1 MRVVITGMGVIT
13 PIGNDIAAFRE
24 SLYAGKCGIGPIT
37 KFDPSEYKCRVAA
50 EVKDFDI
57 TNYGMEKGDGRRM
70 DIYCQYAMA
79 AAWQAVNQS
88 GIIGTVE
95 PEQLGVYVGSGI
107 GGFHTSF
114 TEAEKIIKRGPSR
127 VSPLYIPMM
136 IANIATG
143 NIAIKFN
150 AQGQTLPVVTA
161 CATSTNTVGEA
172 YRAIKDGYAT
182 AIIAGGAEAAIEPLG
197 VAGFCNCKALCETDD
212 PSVASLPFDKRR
224 AGFTMGEGAGVLVLE
239 EMEHAKARGAKILAE
254 VVGYGNTCDAH
265 HITAPDP
272 EGRGAARAIR
282 QCVEQM
288 GGIKGQL
295 YINAHGT
302 GTQLNDRTETMA
314 IKAALGEEEA
324 RRAIISSTKSMH
336 GHMLGATGA
345 VELCACV
352 LTLNDGIVPPTINL
366 NEPDPDCDLDYTP
379 NTARKADV
387 DVTLSTSLGF
397 GGHNAVVA
405 LRRYE

>member
-1 MRVVITGMGVIT
+1 MRVVITGMGVIS
-13 PIGNDIAAFRE
+13 PIGNDIPAFRD
-24 SLYAGKCGIGPIT
+24 SLYAGRCGIGPIT
-37 KFDPSEYKCRVAA
+37 RFDTTDYKCKVAG
-50 EVKDFDI
+50 EVRDFDI

-70 DIYCQYAMA
+70 DLYSQYAMA
-79 AAWQAVNQS
+79 AAYQAVTQS
-88 GIIGTVE
+88 GIMGSID

-114 TEAEKIIKRGPSR
+114 TEAEKLLKRGPSR

-150 AQGQTLPVVTA
+150 AQGPSLPVVTA
-161 CATSTNTVGEA
+161 CATSTNAVGEA

-182 AIIAGGAEAAIEPLG
+182 AIIAGGAEAAIEPMG

-212 PSVASLPFDKRR
+212 PTVASLPFDKRR
-224 AGFTMGEGAGVLVLE
+224 SGFTMGEGAGILVLE
-239 EMEHAKARGAKILAE
+239 ELEHARARGANILCE

-272 EGRGAARAIR
+272 EGKGAARAIR
-282 QCVEQM
+282 QAVEQM
-288 GGIKGQL
+288 GGIDGQL

-302 GTQLNDRTETMA
+302 GTPLNDRTETLA
-314 IKAALGEEEA
+314 IKMALGEDEA
-324 RRAIISSTKSMH
+324 RRAVISSTKSMH

-352 LTLNDGIVPPTINL
+352 LALNDGIVPPTINL

-379 NTARKADV
+379 NAARKMQLDCAI
-387 DVTLSTSLGF
+387 STSLGF

-405 LRRYE
+405 LRRFK

>member
-1 MRVVITGMGVIT
+1 M
-13 PIGNDIAAFRE
+13 D
-24 SLYAGKCGIGPIT
+24 LY
-37 KFDPSEYKCRVAA
+37 S
-50 EVKDFDI
+50 
-57 TNYGMEKGDGRRM
+57 
-70 DIYCQYAMA
+70 QYALA
-79 AAWQAVNQS
+79 AAYQAVTQS
-88 GIIGTVE
+88 GIMGNIE

-114 TEAEKIIKRGPSR
+114 TEAEKLLKRGPSR

-150 AQGQTLPVVTA
+150 AQGPSLPVVTA
-161 CATSTNTVGEA
+161 CATSTNAVGEA

-182 AIIAGGAEAAIEPLG
+182 AIIAGGAEAAIEPMG

-212 PSVASLPFDKRR
+212 PTVASLPFDKRR
-224 AGFTMGEGAGVLVLE
+224 SGFTMGEGAGVLVLE
-239 EMEHAKARGAKILAE
+239 ELEHARARGANILCE

-272 EGRGAARAIR
+272 EGKGAARAIR
-282 QCVEQM
+282 QAVEQM
-288 GGIKGQL
+288 GGIEGQL

-302 GTQLNDRTETMA
+302 GTPLNDRTETLA
-314 IKAALGEEEA
+314 IKMALGEDEA
-324 RRAIISSTKSMH
+324 RRAVISSTKSMH

-352 LTLNDGIVPPTINL
+352 LALNDGIVPPTINL

-379 NTARKADV
+379 NAARKMQLDCAI
-387 DVTLSTSLGF
+387 STSLGF

-405 LRRYE
+405 LRRFK

>member
-1 MRVVITGMGVIT
+1 MRVVITGMGVIS
-13 PIGNDIAAFRE
+13 PIGNDIPAFRD
-24 SLYAGKCGIGPIT
+24 SLYAGRCGIGPIT
-37 KFDPSEYKCRVAA
+37 RFDTTDYKCKVAG
-50 EVKDFDI
+50 EVRDFDI

-70 DIYCQYAMA
+70 DLYSQYAMA
-79 AAWQAVNQS
+79 AAYQAVTQS
-88 GIIGTVE
+88 GIMGNIE

-114 TEAEKIIKRGPSR
+114 TEAEKLLKRGPSR

-150 AQGQTLPVVTA
+150 AQGPSLPVVTA
-161 CATSTNTVGEA
+161 CATSTNAVGEA

-182 AIIAGGAEAAIEPLG
+182 AIIAGGAEAAIEPMG

-212 PSVASLPFDKRR
+212 PTVASLPFDKRR
-224 AGFTMGEGAGVLVLE
+224 SGFTMGEGAGVLVLE
-239 EMEHAKARGAKILAE
+239 ELEHARARGANILCE

-272 EGRGAARAIR
+272 EGKGAARAIR
-282 QCVEQM
+282 QAVEQM

-302 GTQLNDRTETMA
+302 GTPLNDRTETLA
-314 IKAALGEEEA
+314 IKMALGEDEA
-324 RRAIISSTKSMH
+324 RRAVISSTKSMH

-352 LTLNDGIVPPTINL
+352 LALNDGIVPPTINL

-379 NTARKADV
+379 NAARKMQLDCAI
-387 DVTLSTSLGF
+387 STSLGF

-405 LRRYE
+405 LRRFK

>member
-1 MRVVITGMGVIT
+1 MRVAITGMGVIT
-13 PIGNDIAAFRE
+13 PIGNDIAAFRD
-24 SLYAGKCGIGPIT
+24 SLYAGRCGIGPIT
-37 KFDPSEYKCRVAA
+37 RFDTADYKCKVAA
-50 EVKDFDI
+50 EVRDFDV
-57 TNYGMEKGDGRRM
+57 TNYGMEKGDVRRM
-70 DIYCQYAMA
+70 DLYSQYAMA
-79 AAWQAVNQS
+79 AAWQAVTQS

-95 PEQLGVYVGSGI
+95 PEELGVYVGSGI

-114 TEAEKIIKRGPSR
+114 TEAEKLIKRGPSR

-150 AQGQTLPVVTA
+150 AQGPSLPVVTA

-182 AIIAGGAEAAIEPLG
+182 AIIAGGAEAAIEPMG

-239 EMEHAKARGAKILAE
+239 EMEHARARGAEILCE

-265 HITAPDP
+265 HITSPDP
-272 EGRGAARAIR
+272 EGRGAARAMR
-282 QCVEQM
+282 KAVDEM
-288 GGIKGQL
+288 GGIAGQL

-302 GTQLNDRTETMA
+302 GTKINDRTETMA
-314 IKAALGEEEA
+314 IKAALGEEQA
-324 RRAIISSTKSMH
+324 RRAAISSTKSMH

-345 VELCACV
+345 VELAACV
-352 LTLNDGIVPPTINL
+352 LALRDGIVPPTINL
-366 NEPDPDCDLDYTP
+366 LEPDPDCDLDYTP
-379 NTARKADV
+379 NVARKLELDCA
-387 DVTLSTSLGF
+387 LSTSLGF

-405 LRRYE
+405 LRRYK

>member
-1 MRVVITGMGVIT
+1 MGVIT
-13 PIGNDIAAFRE
+13 PIGNDIAAFRD
-24 SLYAGKCGIGPIT
+24 SLYAGRCGIGPIT
-37 KFDPSEYKCRVAA
+37 RFDTADYKCKVAA
-50 EVKDFDI
+50 EVRDFDV
-57 TNYGMEKGDGRRM
+57 TNYGMEKGDVRRM
-70 DIYCQYAMA
+70 DLYSQYAMA
-79 AAWQAVNQS
+79 AAWQAVTQS
-88 GIIGTVE
+88 GIIGAVE
-95 PEQLGVYVGSGI
+95 PEELGVYVGSGI

-114 TEAEKIIKRGPSR
+114 TEAEKLIKRGPSR

-150 AQGQTLPVVTA
+150 AQGPSLPVVTA

-182 AIIAGGAEAAIEPLG
+182 AIIAGGAEAAIEPMG

-239 EMEHAKARGAKILAE
+239 EMEHARARGAEILCE

-265 HITAPDP
+265 HITSPDP
-272 EGRGAARAIR
+272 EGRGAARAMR
-282 QCVEQM
+282 KAVEEM
-288 GGIKGQL
+288 GSISGQL

-302 GTQLNDRTETMA
+302 GTQINDRTETMA
-314 IKAALGEEEA
+314 IKAALGEDEA
-324 RRAIISSTKSMH
+324 RRAAISSTKSMH

-345 VELCACV
+345 VELAACV
-352 LTLNDGIVPPTINL
+352 LALRDGIVPPTINL
-366 NEPDPDCDLDYTP
+366 LEPDPDCDLDYTP
-379 NTARKADV
+379 NVARKLELDCA
-387 DVTLSTSLGF
+387 LSTSLGF

-405 LRRYE
+405 LRRYK

>member
-1 MRVVITGMGVIT
+1 MGVIS
-13 PIGNDIAAFRE
+13 PIGNDIPAFRD
-24 SLYAGKCGIGPIT
+24 SLYAGRCGIGPIT
-37 KFDPSEYKCRVAA
+37 RFDTTDYKCKVAG
-50 EVKDFDI
+50 EVRDFDI

-70 DIYCQYAMA
+70 DLYSQYAMA
-79 AAWQAVNQS
+79 AAYQAVTQS
-88 GIIGTVE
+88 GIMGNIE

-114 TEAEKIIKRGPSR
+114 TEAEKLLKRGPSR

-150 AQGQTLPVVTA
+150 AQGPSLPVVTA
-161 CATSTNTVGEA
+161 CATSTNAVGEA

-182 AIIAGGAEAAIEPLG
+182 AIIAGGAEAAIEPMG

-212 PSVASLPFDKRR
+212 PTVASLPFDKRR
-224 AGFTMGEGAGVLVLE
+224 SGFTMGEGAGVLVLE
-239 EMEHAKARGAKILAE
+239 ELEHARARGANILCE

-272 EGRGAARAIR
+272 EGKGAARAIR
-282 QCVEQM
+282 QAVEQM
-288 GGIKGQL
+288 GGIEGQL

-302 GTQLNDRTETMA
+302 GTPLNDRTETLA
-314 IKAALGEEEA
+314 IKMALGEDEA
-324 RRAIISSTKSMH
+324 RRAVISSTKSMH

-352 LTLNDGIVPPTINL
+352 LALNDGIVPPTINL

-379 NTARKADV
+379 NAARKMQLDCAI
-387 DVTLSTSLGF
+387 STSLGF

-405 LRRYE
+405 LRRFK

>member
-88 GIIGTVE
+88 GIIGAVE

-272 EGRGAARAIR
+272 EGRGAARAIH

>member
-1 MRVVITGMGVIT
+1 MRVVITGMGVIS
-13 PIGNDIAAFRE
+13 PIGNNISTFRD
-24 SLYAGKCGIGPIT
+24 SLFSGKCGIGPIT
-37 KFDPSEYKCRVAA
+37 KFDASEYKCKVAA

-57 TNYGMEKGDGRRM
+57 TDYGMERGDGRRM
-70 DIYCQYAMA
+70 DIYSQYAMA
-79 AAWQAVNQS
+79 AAWQAVEQS
-88 GIIGTVE
+88 GIIGNIDPTE
-95 PEQLGVYVGSGI
+95 LGVYVGSGI

-114 TEAEKIIKRGPSR
+114 TEAEKLLKRGPSR
-127 VSPLYIPMM
+127 ISPLYIPMM
-136 IANIATG
+136 ISNIAAG

-212 PSVASLPFDKRR
+212 PGVASLPFDKRR
-224 AGFTMGEGAGVLVLE
+224 AGFTMGEGAGILVLE
-239 EMEHAKARGAKILAE
+239 ELEHAKARGAEILAE
-254 VVGYGNTCDAH
+254 VTGYGNTCDAH

-272 EGRGAARAIR
+272 EGRGAARAIV
-282 QCVEQM
+282 QAVEQS
-288 GGIKGQL
+288 GGIHGQL

-302 GTQLNDRTETMA
+302 GTQLNDRTETLA
-314 IKAALGEEEA
+314 IKSALGEEAA
-324 RRAIISSTKSMH
+324 RKAAISSTKSMH

-345 VELCACV
+345 VELIACV
-352 LTLNDGIVPPTINL
+352 LAMRDSIVPPTINL

-379 NTARKADV
+379 NTARKCAIDM
-387 DVTLSTSLGF
+387 TISTSLGF

-405 LRRYE
+405 LRRYQ

>member
-1 MRVVITGMGVIT
+1 MGVIS
-13 PIGNDIAAFRE
+13 PIGNDIPAFRD
-24 SLYAGKCGIGPIT
+24 SLYAGRCGIGPIT
-37 KFDPSEYKCRVAA
+37 RFDTTDYKCKVAG
-50 EVKDFDI
+50 EVRDFDI

-70 DIYCQYAMA
+70 DLYSQYAMA
-79 AAWQAVNQS
+79 AAYQAVTQS
-88 GIIGTVE
+88 GIMGNIE

-114 TEAEKIIKRGPSR
+114 TEAEKLLKRGPLR

-150 AQGQTLPVVTA
+150 AQGPSLPVVTA
-161 CATSTNTVGEA
+161 CATSTNAVGEA

-182 AIIAGGAEAAIEPLG
+182 AIIAGGAEAAIEPMG

-212 PSVASLPFDKRR
+212 PTVASLPFDKRR
-224 AGFTMGEGAGVLVLE
+224 SGFTMGEGAGVLVLE
-239 EMEHAKARGAKILAE
+239 ELEHARARGANILCE

-272 EGRGAARAIR
+272 EGKGAARAIR
-282 QCVEQM
+282 QAVEQM
-288 GGIKGQL
+288 GGIEGQL

-302 GTQLNDRTETMA
+302 GTPLNDRTETLA
-314 IKAALGEEEA
+314 IKMALGEDEA
-324 RRAIISSTKSMH
+324 RRAVISSTKSMH

-352 LTLNDGIVPPTINL
+352 LALNDGIVPPTINL

-379 NTARKADV
+379 NAARKMQLDCAI
-387 DVTLSTSLGF
+387 STSLGF

-405 LRRYE
+405 LRRFK

>member
-1 MRVVITGMGVIT
+1 MGVIS
-13 PIGNDIAAFRE
+13 PIGNDIPAFRD
-24 SLYAGKCGIGPIT
+24 SLYAGRCGIGPIT
-37 KFDPSEYKCRVAA
+37 RFDTTDYKCKVAG
-50 EVKDFDI
+50 EVRDFDI

-70 DIYCQYAMA
+70 DLYSQYAMA
-79 AAWQAVNQS
+79 AAYQAVTQS
-88 GIIGTVE
+88 GIMGSID

-114 TEAEKIIKRGPSR
+114 TEAEKLLKRGPSR

-150 AQGQTLPVVTA
+150 AQGPSLPVVTA
-161 CATSTNTVGEA
+161 CATSTNAVGEA

-182 AIIAGGAEAAIEPLG
+182 AIIAGGAEAAIEPMG

-212 PSVASLPFDKRR
+212 PTVASLPFDKRR
-224 AGFTMGEGAGVLVLE
+224 SGFTMGEGAGILVLE
-239 EMEHAKARGAKILAE
+239 ELEHARARGANILCE

-272 EGRGAARAIR
+272 EGKGAARAIR
-282 QCVEQM
+282 QAVEQM
-288 GGIKGQL
+288 GGIDGQL

-302 GTQLNDRTETMA
+302 GTPLNDRTETLA
-314 IKAALGEEEA
+314 IKMALGEDEA
-324 RRAIISSTKSMH
+324 RRAVISSTKSMH

-352 LTLNDGIVPPTINL
+352 LALNDGIVPPTINL

-379 NTARKADV
+379 NAARKMQLDCAI
-387 DVTLSTSLGF
+387 STSLGF

-405 LRRYE
+405 LRRFK

>member
-1 MRVVITGMGVIT
+1 MGVIT
-13 PIGNDIAAFRE
+13 PIGNDIAAFRD
-24 SLYAGKCGIGPIT
+24 SLYAGRCGIGPIT
-37 KFDPSEYKCRVAA
+37 RFDTADYKCKVAA
-50 EVKDFDI
+50 EVRDFDV
-57 TNYGMEKGDGRRM
+57 TNYGMEKGDVRRM
-70 DIYCQYAMA
+70 DLYSQYAMA
-79 AAWQAVNQS
+79 AAWQAVTQS
-88 GIIGTVE
+88 GIIGAVD
-95 PEQLGVYVGSGI
+95 PEELGVYVGSGI

-114 TEAEKIIKRGPSR
+114 TEAEKLIKRGPSR

-150 AQGQTLPVVTA
+150 AQGPSLPVVTA

-182 AIIAGGAEAAIEPLG
+182 AIIAGGAEAAIEPMG

-239 EMEHAKARGAKILAE
+239 EMEHARARGAEILCE

-265 HITAPDP
+265 HITSPDP
-272 EGRGAARAIR
+272 EGRGAARAMR
-282 QCVEQM
+282 KAVDEM
-288 GGIKGQL
+288 GGIAGQL

-302 GTQLNDRTETMA
+302 GTKINDRTETMA
-314 IKAALGEEEA
+314 IKAALGEEQA
-324 RRAIISSTKSMH
+324 RRAAISSTKSMH

-345 VELCACV
+345 VELAACV
-352 LTLNDGIVPPTINL
+352 LALRDGIVPPTINL
-366 NEPDPDCDLDYTP
+366 LEPDPDCDLDYTP
-379 NTARKADV
+379 NAARKLELDCA
-387 DVTLSTSLGF
+387 LSTSLGF

-405 LRRYE
+405 LRRYK

>member
-1 MRVVITGMGVIT
+1 MGVIS
-13 PIGNDIAAFRE
+13 PIGNDIPAFRD
-24 SLYAGKCGIGPIT
+24 SLYAGRCGIGPIT
-37 KFDPSEYKCRVAA
+37 RFDTTDYKCKVAG
-50 EVKDFDI
+50 EVRDFDI

-70 DIYCQYAMA
+70 DLYSQYALA
-79 AAWQAVNQS
+79 AAYQAVTQS
-88 GIIGTVE
+88 GIMGNIE

-114 TEAEKIIKRGPSR
+114 TEAEKLLKRGPSR

-150 AQGQTLPVVTA
+150 AQGPSLPVVTA
-161 CATSTNTVGEA
+161 CATSTNAVGEA

-182 AIIAGGAEAAIEPLG
+182 AIIAGGAEAAIEPMG

-212 PSVASLPFDKRR
+212 PTVASLPFDKRR
-224 AGFTMGEGAGVLVLE
+224 SGFTMGEGAGVLVLE
-239 EMEHAKARGAKILAE
+239 ELEHARARGANILCE

-272 EGRGAARAIR
+272 EGKGAARAIR
-282 QCVEQM
+282 QAVEQM
-288 GGIKGQL
+288 GGIEGQL

-302 GTQLNDRTETMA
+302 GTPLNDRTETLA
-314 IKAALGEEEA
+314 IKMALGEDEA
-324 RRAIISSTKSMH
+324 RRAVISSTKSMH

-352 LTLNDGIVPPTINL
+352 LALNDGIVPPTINL

-379 NTARKADV
+379 NAARKMQLDCAI
-387 DVTLSTSLGF
+387 STSLGF

-405 LRRYE
+405 LRRFK

>member
-1 MRVVITGMGVIT
+1 MGVIT
-13 PIGNDIAAFRE
+13 PIGNDIAAFRD
-24 SLYAGKCGIGPIT
+24 SLYAGRCGIGPIT
-37 KFDPSEYKCRVAA
+37 RFDTADYKCKVAA
-50 EVKDFDI
+50 EVRDFDV
-57 TNYGMEKGDGRRM
+57 TNYGMEKGDVRRM
-70 DIYCQYAMA
+70 DLYSQYAMA
-79 AAWQAVNQS
+79 AAWQAVTQS
-88 GIIGTVE
+88 GIIGAVE
-95 PEQLGVYVGSGI
+95 PEELGVYVGSGI

-114 TEAEKIIKRGPSR
+114 TEAEKLIKRGPSR

-150 AQGQTLPVVTA
+150 AQGPSLPVVTA

-182 AIIAGGAEAAIEPLG
+182 AIIAGGAEAAIEPMG

-239 EMEHAKARGAKILAE
+239 EMEHARARGAEILCE

-265 HITAPDP
+265 HITSPDP
-272 EGRGAARAIR
+272 EGRGAARAMR
-282 QCVEQM
+282 KAVEEM
-288 GGIKGQL
+288 GGIAGQL

-302 GTQLNDRTETMA
+302 GTQINDRTETMA
-314 IKAALGEEEA
+314 IKAALGEEQA
-324 RRAIISSTKSMH
+324 RRAAISSTKSMH

-345 VELCACV
+345 VELAACV
-352 LTLNDGIVPPTINL
+352 LALRDGIVPPTINL
-366 NEPDPDCDLDYTP
+366 LEPDPDCDLDYTP
-379 NTARKADV
+379 NVARKLELDCA
-387 DVTLSTSLGF
+387 LSTSLGF

-405 LRRYE
+405 LRRYK

>member
-1 MRVVITGMGVIT
+1 MRVAITGMGVIT
-13 PIGNDIAAFRE
+13 PIGNDIAAFRD
-24 SLYAGKCGIGPIT
+24 SLYAGRCGIGPIT
-37 KFDPSEYKCRVAA
+37 RFDTADYKCKVAA
-50 EVKDFDI
+50 EVRDFDV
-57 TNYGMEKGDGRRM
+57 TNYGMEKGDVRRM
-70 DIYCQYAMA
+70 DLYSQYAMA
-79 AAWQAVNQS
+79 AAWQAVTQS
-88 GIIGTVE
+88 GIIGAVE
-95 PEQLGVYVGSGI
+95 PEELGVYVGSGI

-114 TEAEKIIKRGPSR
+114 TEAEKLIKRGPSR

-150 AQGQTLPVVTA
+150 AQGPSLPVVTA

-182 AIIAGGAEAAIEPLG
+182 AIIAGGAEAAIEPMG

-239 EMEHAKARGAKILAE
+239 EMEHARARGAEILCE

-265 HITAPDP
+265 HITSPDP
-272 EGRGAARAIR
+272 EGRGAARAMR
-282 QCVEQM
+282 KAVDEM
-288 GGIKGQL
+288 GGIAGQL

-302 GTQLNDRTETMA
+302 GTKINDRTETMA
-314 IKAALGEEEA
+314 IKAALGEEQA
-324 RRAIISSTKSMH
+324 RRAAISSTKSMH

-345 VELCACV
+345 VELAACV
-352 LTLNDGIVPPTINL
+352 LALRDGIVPPTINL
-366 NEPDPDCDLDYTP
+366 LEPDPDCDLDYTP
-379 NTARKADV
+379 NVARKLELDCA
-387 DVTLSTSLGF
+387 LSTSLGF

-405 LRRYE
+405 LRRYK

>member
-1 MRVVITGMGVIT
+1 MRVAITGMGVIT
-13 PIGNDIAAFRE
+13 PIGNDIAAFRD
-24 SLYAGKCGIGPIT
+24 SLYAGRCGIGPIT
-37 KFDPSEYKCRVAA
+37 RFDTADYKCKVAA
-50 EVKDFDI
+50 EVRDFDV
-57 TNYGMEKGDGRRM
+57 TNYGMEKGDVRRM
-70 DIYCQYAMA
+70 DLYSQYAMA
-79 AAWQAVNQS
+79 AAWQAVTQS
-88 GIIGTVE
+88 GIIGAVD
-95 PEQLGVYVGSGI
+95 PEELGVYVGSGI

-114 TEAEKIIKRGPSR
+114 TEAEKLIKRGPSR

-150 AQGQTLPVVTA
+150 AQGPSLPVVTA

-182 AIIAGGAEAAIEPLG
+182 AIIAGGAEAAIEPMG

-239 EMEHAKARGAKILAE
+239 EMEHARARGAEILCE

-265 HITAPDP
+265 HITSPDP
-272 EGRGAARAIR
+272 EGRGAARAMR
-282 QCVEQM
+282 KAVDEM
-288 GGIKGQL
+288 GGIAGQL

-302 GTQLNDRTETMA
+302 GTKINDRTETMA
-314 IKAALGEEEA
+314 IKAALGEEQA
-324 RRAIISSTKSMH
+324 RRAAISSTKSMH

-345 VELCACV
+345 VELAACV
-352 LTLNDGIVPPTINL
+352 LALRDGIVPPTINL
-366 NEPDPDCDLDYTP
+366 LEPDPDCDLDYTP
-379 NTARKADV
+379 NVARKLELDCA
-387 DVTLSTSLGF
+387 LSTSLGF

-405 LRRYE
+405 LRRYK

>member
-1 MRVVITGMGVIT
+1 MRVAITGMGVIT
-13 PIGNDIAAFRE
+13 PIGNDVATFRD
-24 SLYAGKCGIGPIT
+24 SLYAGRCGIGPIT
-37 KFDPSEYKCRVAA
+37 RFDTADFKCKVAG
-50 EVKDFDI
+50 EVRDFDI

-70 DIYCQYAMA
+70 DLYSQYAMA
-79 AAWQAVNQS
+79 AAWQAVTQS
-88 GIIGTVE
+88 GIIGTVA
-95 PEQLGVYVGSGI
+95 PEELGVYVGSGI

-114 TEAEKIIKRGPSR
+114 AETEKLLKRGPSR

-150 AQGQTLPVVTA
+150 AQGPSLPVVTA

-212 PSVASLPFDKRR
+212 PSVASLPFDRRR

-239 EMEHAKARGAKILAE
+239 ELEHALARGANILAE

-282 QCVEQM
+282 KAVQEM

-324 RRAIISSTKSMH
+324 RRAAISSTKSMH

-345 VELCACV
+345 VELVACA
-352 LTLNDGIVPPTINL
+352 LALNDGIVPPTINL
-366 NEPDPDCDLDYTP
+366 LEPDPDCDLDYTP
-379 NTARKADV
+379 NTARKL
-387 DVTLSTSLGF
+387 TLDCAISTSLGF

-405 LRRYE
+405 LRRFK

>member
-1 MRVVITGMGVIT
+1 MGVIS
-13 PIGNDIAAFRE
+13 PIGNDIPAFRD
-24 SLYAGKCGIGPIT
+24 SLYAGRCGIGPIT
-37 KFDPSEYKCRVAA
+37 RFDTTDYKCKVAG
-50 EVKDFDI
+50 EVRDFDI

-70 DIYCQYAMA
+70 DLYSQYAMA
-79 AAWQAVNQS
+79 AAYQAVTQS
-88 GIIGTVE
+88 GIMGSID

-114 TEAEKIIKRGPSR
+114 TEAEKLLKRGPSR

-150 AQGQTLPVVTA
+150 AQGPSLPVVTA
-161 CATSTNTVGEA
+161 CATSTNAVGEA

-182 AIIAGGAEAAIEPLG
+182 AIIAGGAEAAIEPMG

-212 PSVASLPFDKRR
+212 PTVASLPFDKRR
-224 AGFTMGEGAGVLVLE
+224 SGFTMGEGAGILVLE
-239 EMEHAKARGAKILAE
+239 ELEHARARGANILCE

-272 EGRGAARAIR
+272 EGKGAARAIR
-282 QCVEQM
+282 QAVEQM
-288 GGIKGQL
+288 GGIDGQL

-302 GTQLNDRTETMA
+302 GTPLNDRTETLA
-314 IKAALGEEEA
+314 IKMALGEDEA
-324 RRAIISSTKSMH
+324 RRAVISSTKSMH

-352 LTLNDGIVPPTINL
+352 LALNDGIVPPTVNL

-379 NTARKADV
+379 NAARKMQLDCAI
-387 DVTLSTSLGF
+387 STSLGF

-405 LRRYE
+405 LRRFK

>member
-1 MRVVITGMGVIT
+1 MRVAITGMGVIT
-13 PIGNDIAAFRE
+13 PIGNDIAEFRD
-24 SLYAGKCGIGPIT
+24 SLYAGKSGIGPIT
-37 KFDPSEYKCRVAA
+37 RFDSTAFKCHVAA

-57 TNYGMEKGDGRRM
+57 TRYGMEKGDARRM
-70 DIYCQYAMA
+70 DLYTQYAMA
-79 AAWQAVNQS
+79 AAWQAVNES
-88 GIIGTVE
+88 GILGTLP
-95 PEQLGVYVGSGI
+95 PEELGVYVGSGI
-107 GGFHTSF
+107 GGYHTSVVEF
-114 TEAEKIIKRGPSR
+114 EKMMNRGPSR

-150 AQGQTLPVVTA
+150 AQGPSLPVVTA
-161 CATSTNTVGEA
+161 CATSTNAVGEA

-182 AIIAGGAEAAIEPLG
+182 AIIAGGAEAAIEPMG

-212 PSVASLPFDKRR
+212 PNSASLPFDKRR

-239 EMEHAKARGAKILAE
+239 ELEHARARGANILAE

-272 EGRGAARAIR
+272 EGRGAERAIR
-282 QCVEQM
+282 QAVTQM
-288 GGIKGQL
+288 GPLDGEL

-302 GTQLNDRTETMA
+302 GTQLNDRTETLA
-314 IKAALGEEEA
+314 IKHALGEEAA
-324 RRAIISSTKSMH
+324 RAAHISSTKSMH

-352 LTLNDGIVPPTINL
+352 LALRDGIVPPTINL
-366 NEPDPDCDLDYTP
+366 DEPDPDCDLDYTP
-379 NTARKADV
+379 HTARKADL
-387 DVTLSTSLGF
+387 DGAISTSLGF

-405 LRRYE
+405 LRRYR

>member
-1 MRVVITGMGVIT
+1 MRVAITGMGVIT
-13 PIGNDIAAFRE
+13 PIGNDIATFRD
-24 SLYAGKCGIGPIT
+24 SLYAGRCGIGPIT
-37 KFDPSEYKCRVAA
+37 RFDTADYKCKVAA
-50 EVKDFDI
+50 EVRDFDV
-57 TNYGMEKGDGRRM
+57 TNYGMEKGDVRRM
-70 DIYCQYAMA
+70 DLYSQYAMA
-79 AAWQAVNQS
+79 AAWQAVTQS
-88 GIIGTVE
+88 GIIGAVE
-95 PEQLGVYVGSGI
+95 PEELGVYVGSGI

-114 TEAEKIIKRGPSR
+114 TEAEKLIKRGPSR

-150 AQGQTLPVVTA
+150 AQGPSLPVVTA

-182 AIIAGGAEAAIEPLG
+182 AIIAGGAEAAIEPMG

-239 EMEHAKARGAKILAE
+239 EMEHARARGAEILCE

-265 HITAPDP
+265 HITSPDP
-272 EGRGAARAIR
+272 EGRGAARAMR
-282 QCVEQM
+282 KAVDEM
-288 GGIKGQL
+288 GGIAGQL

-302 GTQLNDRTETMA
+302 GTQINDRTETMA
-314 IKAALGEEEA
+314 IKAALGEEQA
-324 RRAIISSTKSMH
+324 RRAAISSTKSMH

-345 VELCACV
+345 VELAACV
-352 LTLNDGIVPPTINL
+352 LALRDGIVPPTINL
-366 NEPDPDCDLDYTP
+366 LEPDPDCDLDYTP
-379 NTARKADV
+379 NVARKLELDCA
-387 DVTLSTSLGF
+387 LSTSLGF

-405 LRRYE
+405 LRRYK